1 MPGGYKKK
9 RSSYETDS
17 CGNVFGD
24 RSAASFSYGTD
35 QADRKYASPHAHSR
49 PSASCYEQ
57 YLSAFAV
64 NVPVIPAAR
73 FKCNVCDR
81 PSPVSKLVKIRLTD
95 KIFAEH
101 FGKLAVLIC
110 GRGK

>member
-24 RSAASFSYGTD
+24 RSAASFSYGTN

-49 PSASCYEQ
+49 DIMLT
-57 YLSAFAV
+57 YLRMAVRSWSRLCSSFAPLRDIRNAGAFPDCCFHV
-64 NVPVIPAAR
+64 V
-73 FKCNVCDR
+73 
-81 PSPVSKLVKIRLTD
+81 
-95 KIFAEH
+95 
-101 FGKLAVLIC
+101 
-110 GRGK
+110 